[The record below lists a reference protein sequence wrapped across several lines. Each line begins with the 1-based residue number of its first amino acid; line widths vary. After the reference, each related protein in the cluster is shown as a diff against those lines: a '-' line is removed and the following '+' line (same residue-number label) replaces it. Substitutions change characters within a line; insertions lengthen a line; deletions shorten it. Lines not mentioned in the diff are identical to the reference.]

1 MPIAV
6 FDQHLL
12 SRQQEVFQASP
23 AEEDG
28 SRENPRDCQQE
39 QRVPEGGRPCM
50 AGGQCARASTF
61 PAPCWLKLLS
71 AVLVLLHAGHA
82 VSNCQLIISLV
93 SDDYPGGEPALCGLP
108 AVRQPS
114 HVGSA
119 LLCII
124 LPSPLPHY
132 VLCSAGKPVL
142 AWHPAVCSLLPCM
155 EYCYWLGFSQAPP
168 CTGANVLAGSSMH

>member
-1 MPIAV
+1 MMTT
-6 FDQHLL
+6 L
-12 SRQQEVFQASP
+12 
-23 AEEDG
+23 EE
-28 SRENPRDCQQE
+28 NL
-39 QRVPEGGRPCM
+39 PC
-50 AGGQCARASTF
+50 
-61 PAPCWLKLLS
+61 
-71 AVLVLLHAGHA
+71 
-82 VSNCQLIISLV
+82 
-93 SDDYPGGEPALCGLP
+93 DGLP

-155 EYCYWLGFSQAPP
+155 GYCYWLGFSQAPP
-168 CTGANVLAGSSMH
+168 CTGANVLAGSSMHSGRLLHCINVHRKCLAAKGRAVAAAL

>member
-39 QRVPEGGRPCM
+39 QRVPEGGRSCM

-71 AVLVLLHAGHA
+71 AVLVLLHAGM
-82 VSNCQLIISLV
+82 L
-93 SDDYPGGEPALCGLP
+93 
-108 AVRQPS
+108 
-114 HVGSA
+114 
-119 LLCII
+119 
-124 LPSPLPHY
+124 
-132 VLCSAGKPVL
+132 
-142 AWHPAVCSLLPCM
+142 
-155 EYCYWLGFSQAPP
+155 
-168 CTGANVLAGSSMH
+168 